1 MSILGNLFGG
11 GSPPPTY
18 QTDNTNPQQG
28 LGVLPPGTVIMTD
41 NTTGI
46 SPLQNAQQAYTAAQY
61 GAGVQRGMGAMLKDN
76 AEVMKEL
83 RDDLL
88 PLKKWLIATYPDI
101 YRQYQAVETLR
112 DLGKGESK

>member
-1 MSILGNLFGG
+1 MSIFDAIFNGG
-11 GSPPPTY
+11 APPPTY
-18 QTDNTNPQQG
+18 QTNNTNPQQG
-28 LGVLPPGTVIMTD
+28 LGVLPPSTVIMTD

-46 SPLQNAQQAYTAAQY
+46 SPLQAAQQAYNAAQY
-61 GAGVQRGMGAMLKDN
+61 GAGVQRGMGEMLKDN

-112 DLGKGESK
+112 ELGKGESK

>member
-18 QTDNTNPQQG
+18 QTDNTNSQQG
-28 LGVLPPGTVIMTD
+28 IGLLRPGTVIMTD

-46 SPLQNAQQAYTAAQY
+46 SPAVLQQQYNAAQY
-61 GAGVQRGMGAMLKDN
+61 GAGVQRGMGEVIRDN
-76 AEVMKEL
+76 TKVMEEL
-83 RDDLL
+83 RDELL

-112 DLGKGESK
+112 DLGKGEGK